1 MLKDVERQREREEK
15 TIERNVNLTRNTF
28 LK

>member
-1 MLKDVERQREREEK
+1 MWKDVERQREREEK
-15 TIERNVNLTRNTF
+15 TTERHANLTRNTF